1 MYIVKIAYLDCNWKW
16 QRDKTTP
23 VSKEIADKIASLQ
36 GRYLM
41 DMLLHNIIKD
51 FMIETIAE

>member
-23 VSKEIADKIASLQ
+23 VNKKTADKIADLQ
-36 GRYLM
+36 SRYLL
-41 DMLLHNIIKD
+41 DMLNRKIIKD
-51 FMIETIAE
+51 FIIETITE